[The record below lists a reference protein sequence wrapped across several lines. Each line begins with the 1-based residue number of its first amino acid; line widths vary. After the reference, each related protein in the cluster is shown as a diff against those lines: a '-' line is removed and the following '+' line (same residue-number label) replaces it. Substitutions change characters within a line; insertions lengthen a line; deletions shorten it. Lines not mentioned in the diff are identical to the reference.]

1 VPRNGE
7 GLGWAIVGKGK
18 GETMDKR
25 TFVGSV
31 FGLILFGVP
40 AFAAGAET
48 AVKPEVNP
56 PGDIPDSQVF
66 TRFDSPDGFSLK
78 VPEGWARSDAPN
90 QTVFNDKFNRIALN
104 TSSLAQALDLAYA
117 KATLA
122 PDIEKTGRAVKI
134 LKVLGQKLKAGDAIR
149 VIYESNSEPNSVTN
163 KQIREENE
171 RFYFAKNGKLVS
183 LDLSAPK
190 GADNVDQWK
199 LISSSFRWK

>member
-1 VPRNGE
+1 MNKRH
-7 GLGWAIVGKGK
+7 LIVSAF
-18 GETMDKR
+18 T
-25 TFVGSV
+25 
-31 FGLILFGVP
+31 LFALMQAP
-40 AFAAGAET
+40 TFAATTET
-48 AVKPEVNP
+48 AITPEVNP

-78 VPEGWARSDAPN
+78 VPEGWARSDGQN
-90 QTVFNDKFNRIALN
+90 QTTFNDKYNRIVLRTQN
-104 TSSLAQALDLAYA
+104 LARALDMAYA
-117 KATLA
+117 KASLV

-134 LKVLGQKLKAGDAIR
+134 GKVLSVKLKAGNAIR
-149 VIYESNSEPNSVTN
+149 VIYDSNSEPNSVTN

-171 RFYFAKNGKLVS
+171 RFYFTKDGKLVS

>member
-1 VPRNGE
+1 
-7 GLGWAIVGKGK
+7 
-18 GETMDKR
+18 MDKR
-25 TFVGSV
+25 HFFISALVLTVLASSSAPV
-31 FGLILFGVP
+31 
-40 AFAAGAET
+40 FAAGAET
-48 AVKPEVNP
+48 AITPEVNP

-66 TRFDSPDGFSLK
+66 IRFESPAGFSLK
-78 VPEGWARSDAPN
+78 VPEGWARTDAPN
-90 QTVFNDKFNRIALN
+90 QTVFNDKYNRIALGIGD
-104 TSSLAQALDLAYA
+104 LAQPLDLSFG

-122 PDIEKTGRAVKI
+122 PDIEKSGHAVKI
-134 LKVLGQKLKAGDAIR
+134 IKVLDVKLKAGNAIR

-171 RFYFAKNGKLVS
+171 RFFFARDGKLVT